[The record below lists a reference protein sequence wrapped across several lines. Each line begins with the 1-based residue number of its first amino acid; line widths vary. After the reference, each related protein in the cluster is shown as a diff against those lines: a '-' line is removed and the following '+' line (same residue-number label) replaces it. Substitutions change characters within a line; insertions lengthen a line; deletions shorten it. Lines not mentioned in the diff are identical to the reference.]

1 MADQAQWLRILDII
15 LGLIAILFGAL
26 LFVVPSIIIVYGI
39 GMILGIGLI
48 ILGLWQI
55 VKIFIAQDVDMN
67 AKLISIFIGLLM
79 VIFGAL
85 FIAAPSFFP
94 TLMVFILSGAIL
106 IIGIFLLVQGA
117 MGKQLK
123 QWIRILYIIFGI
135 IAIGIAIPAFILP
148 ATWGLDLVSIAVSIA
163 LIFFG
168 ALRLLIGIT
177 GDYT

>member
-1 MADQAQWLRILDII
+1 MAEQAQWLRILDII

-26 LFVVPSIIIVYGI
+26 LFLVPSIIVVYGI

-55 VKIFIAQDVDMN
+55 AKIFIAKDIDMN
-67 AKLISIFIGLLM
+67 AKIISIFIGLLM

-94 TLMVFILSGAIL
+94 LLMVFILSGGIL

-117 MGKQLK
+117 MGKAMK

-135 IAIGIAIPAFILP
+135 IGIGIGIPAFIFP
-148 ATWGLDLVSIAVSIA
+148 ATWGLELVSMAVSIA

-168 ALRLLIGIT
+168 ALRLIVGVT
-177 GDYT
+177 GDHT

>member
-1 MADQAQWLRILDII
+1 MAEQAQWLRILDVI

-26 LFVVPSIIIVYGI
+26 LFVVPSVIVVYGI

-55 VKIFIAQDVDMN
+55 VKIFIAKDVDMN
-67 AKLISIFIGLLM
+67 AKLISVFIGLLM

-94 TLMVFILSGAIL
+94 LLMVFILSGGIL
-106 IIGIFLLVQGA
+106 VIGIFLLVQGA
-117 MGKQLK
+117 MGKDMK
-123 QWIRILYIIFGI
+123 QWIRILYIIFAI
-135 IAIGIAIPAFILP
+135 IAIGIGIPAFILP
-148 ATWGLDLVSIAVSIA
+148 ATWGLDLVSMAVSIA

-168 ALRLLIGIT
+168 ALRLLVGIT